1 MYEYTTEVFSV
12 GLEGLAAV
20 DTDKLGDMAAEG
32 WEPSLMTPVHNGF
45 ATLVLFRRA
54 TDGSAVPGRL
64 VAGAPKAARAAA
76 PASPKAARA
85 AAASPK
91 AAGAGR
97 AAPKADRAAAASPK
111 AGAGRAGAGAGTG
124 RVRRTRPS
132 H

>member
-20 DTDKLGDMAAEG
+20 DTDKLGDMAAKG

-64 VAGAPKAARAAA
+64 VAGAPRPRRVAA
-76 PASPKAARA
+76 PPAGEPAKKASAKKT
-85 AAASPK
+85 SSK
-91 AAGAGR
+91 EAAGGRGSGEAGR
-97 AAPKADRAAAASPK
+97 RSATS
-111 AGAGRAGAGAGTG
+111 GG
-124 RVRRTRPS
+124 RVRRSRPS
-132 H
+132 